1 MAEASRASKLDSFQ
15 EGHVAA
21 NANLLI
27 LGGHETTASALAY
40 ASYLLA
46 LHPEVQERLAEE
58 IDNYLQ
64 EHPVRYCFIWL
75 YMSCTLTI
83 YMITNCTVLHN
94 IYLSFCMQT
103 QCSIMWERVVLQY
116 QLYNRVGTLPTLQML
131 SECFK
136 SPEEDY
142 SIWPTRATPPPPPLP
157 SSWNSCSSTA
167 CLSATYSCLY
177 TFHKINASLKPFLLH
192 RTYVSLSCI

>member
-1 MAEASRASKLDSFQ
+1 MTEASRASKLDSFQ

-75 YMSCTLTI
+75 YMSCTLIT

-94 IYLSFCMQT
+94 IHLSFCMQT

-116 QLYNRVGTLPTLQML
+116 QLYNRVGTLPTFQML
-131 SECFK
+131 SECCK
-136 SPEEDY
+136 SPEEYY
-142 SIWPTRATPPPPPLP
+142 SIWPTRATPPYHPPGILVPLLRALVP
-157 SSWNSCSSTA
+157 RTHVCTLFIKLMLPWNIFCFIPHMSQ
-167 CLSATYSCLY
+167 LS
-177 TFHKINASLKPFLLH
+177 I
-192 RTYVSLSCI
+192 